1 MSRGLLAS
9 PLRLVWAL
17 SGSLIV
23 TIGGSV
29 LGSTLTT
36 ISLLLNQMSNM
47 GRDVSDARERPAR
60 IEGHLMAPEG
70 FRMRGPHAPAPDEPS
85 PEGPDPDHRQTG

>member
-17 SGSLIV
+17 SGSLTV

-47 GRDVSDARERPAR
+47 GSDVSDSRERLAR

-70 FRMRGPHAPAPDEPS
+70 FQMSGPHAPAPDRPS

>member
-1 MSRGLLAS
+1 MEADTI
-9 PLRLVWAL
+9 V
-17 SGSLIV
+17 LIV
-23 TIGGSV
+23 TIVGSV

-47 GRDVSDARERPAR
+47 GRDVSDARKRLAR

-70 FRMRGPHAPAPDEPS
+70 FRMRSGHSPTSDDPS
-85 PEGPDPDHRQTG
+85 PEDPEPAQQQAG